1 MFNLTLKERDQLVD
15 ILGRVNS
22 AGLSL
27 RELAAE
33 LPQEGQL
40 HTATEHLRA
49 ARELIE
55 TFLRE

>member
-1 MFNLTLKERDQLVD
+1 MFTLTLKERDELVD

-22 AGLSL
+22 VGLSL

-33 LPQEGQL
+33 LPEEHQL
-40 HTATEHLRA
+40 HAATEHLRA

>member
-1 MFNLTLKERDQLVD
+1 MFTLTLKERDKLVD

-33 LPQEGQL
+33 LPQEHQL
-40 HTATEHLRA
+40 HTATEHLQA
-49 ARELIE
+49 ASELIE